1 MVAIENISLSTAINI
16 KELDKIKVKQKKKN
30 SILLLAVKM
39 ITVFNVKFS

>member
-1 MVAIENISLSTAINI
+1 MVAIENISLSTAINF
-16 KELDKIKVKQKKKN
+16 KELDKIKVKQKKK